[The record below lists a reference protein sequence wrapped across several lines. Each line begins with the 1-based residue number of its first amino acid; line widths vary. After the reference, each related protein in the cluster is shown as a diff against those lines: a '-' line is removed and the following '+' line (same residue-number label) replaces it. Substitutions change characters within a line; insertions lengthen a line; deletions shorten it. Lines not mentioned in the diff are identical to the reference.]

1 MIHESWNIRLHVRIP
16 ENYFKIL
23 EEGKNVGNFVFRR
36 NVKMSENV
44 LAKVQKCRKMDQNCF
59 GIKMHSYFKKMIF

>member
-1 MIHESWNIRLHVRIP
+1 MNGFKQSIKQPESSNLRLHVKIP

-23 EEGKNVGNFVFRR
+23 EEGKNVGKFLFRR

-44 LAKVQKCRKMDQNCF
+44 LANVQKCRKMDQNVF
-59 GIKMHSYFKKMIF
+59 WN